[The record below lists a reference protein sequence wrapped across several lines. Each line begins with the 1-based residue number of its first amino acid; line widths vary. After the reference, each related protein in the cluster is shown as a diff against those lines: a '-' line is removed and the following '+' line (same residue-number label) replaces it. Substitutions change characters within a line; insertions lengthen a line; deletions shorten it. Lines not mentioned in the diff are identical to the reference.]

1 MVMPER
7 APAPEGDVSA
17 ADLLQQALTD
27 APGTEVRMQLYTV
40 PPGTAVPWH
49 IHPDA
54 HEFDYLLSGG
64 VTLEVAGEPQ
74 RAVKAGDVVYVA
86 PNVVHRSVNE
96 SATEPMRVLVLRIK
110 PKDAPITVE
119 VPAPR

>member
-1 MVMPER
+1 MPEHV
-7 APAPEGDVSA
+7 PATEGEVSA
-17 ADLLQQALTD
+17 AELLQQALPD
-27 APGTEVRMQLYTV
+27 APGKEVRMQLYTV

-64 VTLEVAGEPQ
+64 VTLEVAGEAP
-74 RAVKAGDVVYVA
+74 RPVKAGDVVHVA
-86 PNVVHRSVNE
+86 PNVVHRSVNG

-110 PKDAPITVE
+110 PKDAPVTVE